1 MNSVHEMYHHF
12 TQGNEYLTIQSL
24 ISAINNYIYEVSPY
38 ENDQNPTRKELL
50 SSYINSAVTQLYT
63 PLFAVATDKESTGK
77 ITFEQFERIVSIIQ
91 KHKIDKNS
99 DSSLCEAVLFEIL
112 DDDIDGKVPT
122 DEMIH
127 FIIKM
132 SQQSPSDEAK
142 EGVRQ
147 IIDAENKGYVVLEDF
162 IKTMNM

>member
-1 MNSVHEMYHHF
+1 MTSLKETYHHF
-12 TQGNEYLTIQSL
+12 TQGNEYLTVQTL
-24 ISAINNYIYEVSPY
+24 TSALNNYIYQHSPS
-38 ENDQNPTRKELL
+38 EEQGPIRKELL

-63 PLFAVATDKESTGK
+63 PLFAVATDKQSTNK
-77 ITFEQFERIVSIIQ
+77 ITIEQFERVISIIEKYQ
-91 KHKIDKNS
+91 IEKNS
-99 DSSLCEAVLFEIL
+99 DSTICETVLFEIL
-112 DDDIDGKVPT
+112 DDDHDGKVPT

-147 IIDAENKGYVVLEDF
+147 TIDSENKGFVILDDF